1 MPVYNY
7 IPHDLLCHQGNCI
20 FPSVAIQLMTSPNG
34 CTLGYILLATLL
46 LSSLGVRM
54 ASSLAATAARRP
66 RTILITGATDG
77 IGKHTAKKLASD
89 GNHLLIHGRRPELG
103 SQLVEELRQRGA
115 RSVQYFNADLGD
127 LAQVEQLAKA
137 ILDSNVTEIDVLINN
152 AGVFDPPRPAKSAQ
166 GYDMTWAVNVMAP
179 FLLTRRLLP
188 LVVASREECPRI
200 ITTSSIS
207 QSYTLP
213 PLEELFAINDQPK
226 AEYRAYSDSKLGDF
240 LFTVELA
247 NRLQS
252 HSSRMAKIKCLT
264 VDPGT
269 VNTKMLLAGWGACGI
284 PVSRADNTYDLATD
298 YGRQQPSGSYHF
310 GGGGSRD
317 AKDAAK
323 LRALFA
329 KLEECT
335 GCTYDDIGEI

>member
-1 MPVYNY
+1 MK
-7 IPHDLLCHQGNCI
+7 
-20 FPSVAIQLMTSPNG
+20 
-34 CTLGYILLATLL
+34 YILLGTVL
-46 LSSLGVRM
+46 LSSRGGRVHM
-54 ASSLAATAARRP
+54 ASSLATSTEAARRRP
-66 RTILITGATDG
+66 RTIMITGATDG

-103 SQLVEELRQRGA
+103 SQLVEELKQRGA

-127 LAQVEQLAKA
+127 LVQVEQLAKD
-137 ILDSNVTEIDVLINN
+137 ILDNSNVTEIDVLINN
-152 AGVFDPPRPAKSAQ
+152 AGVFDPPRPAKSTQ

-188 LVVASREECPRI
+188 LIVASRDDCPRI

-207 QSYTLP
+207 QSNTLP
-213 PLEELFAINDQPK
+213 PLEELFAITDQPK
-226 AEYRAYSDSKLGDF
+226 SEHRAYSDSKLGDF
-240 LFTVELA
+240 LFTVELV
-247 NRLQS
+247 NRFQQQS
-252 HSSRMAKIKCLT
+252 PSKRISKIKCLT
-264 VDPGT
+264 MDPGT

-284 PVSRADNTYDLATD
+284 PVNRADNTYQLATE

-310 GGGGSRD
+310 GGAGSRD
-317 AKDAAK
+317 SKDPIK

-335 GCTYDDIGEI
+335 GCTYDDIGEIV